1 MNRLLVPLISALA
14 IASIPGAAPGQADP
28 PGPTVIALH
37 PAGEPTP
44 ALKYTL
50 LPEPREL
57 VPGNAAIFY
66 HRGIQLLLESQMVQ
80 ERQARSEGRDR
91 PAQTEDDISDWIN
104 GPLDQIPI
112 DQARAQLDR
121 FDRVLREVELGALRE
136 DCDWE
141 FDSRPESIDLLLPEI
156 QSTRSLARL
165 VSLKV
170 RVAILDGDT
179 DLAVHWLRTGYALA
193 RHVSDGPTVIQS
205 LVGLA
210 IANVMNGDL
219 IQLIQAGSTP
229 CLYWAIARL
238 PDPIVDMSA
247 GLVGERS
254 LLERMLPDLEELD
267 GPPWS
272 VERGRLFLDA
282 LASQLKG
289 LTDSAPSDAG
299 SMKLLLAG
307 IVARVYPDAK
317 RSLVASGMGE
327 AEVEAMPAIQ
337 AVGLVALRD
346 YRALSDDLYKW
357 TSLPYQEV
365 YRDLE
370 RVNAANAE
378 ADRLSRPG
386 LALFLIIY
394 PSLSAVQLAEV
405 RVDRQLEAIRCVEA
419 IRLHASSNGGQ
430 FPPSLDEIDEV
441 PVPIDPA
448 TGAPFSFEVDGET
461 ATLTAPLI
469 PGGPDHPAY
478 RIDFELRLA
487 D

>member
-1 MNRLLVPLISALA
+1 
-14 IASIPGAAPGQADP
+14 
-28 PGPTVIALH
+28 
-37 PAGEPTP
+37 
-44 ALKYTL
+44 
-50 LPEPREL
+50 
-57 VPGNAAIFY
+57 
-66 HRGIQLLLESQMVQ
+66 
-80 ERQARSEGRDR
+80 
-91 PAQTEDDISDWIN
+91 
-104 GPLDQIPI
+104 
-112 DQARAQLDR
+112 
-121 FDRVLREVELGALRE
+121 
-136 DCDWE
+136 
-141 FDSRPESIDLLLPEI
+141 
-156 QSTRSLARL
+156 
-165 VSLKV
+165 
-170 RVAILDGDT
+170 
-179 DLAVHWLRTGYALA
+179 
-193 RHVSDGPTVIQS
+193 
-205 LVGLA
+205 
-210 IANVMNGDL
+210 
-219 IQLIQAGSTP
+219 
-229 CLYWAIARL
+229 
-238 PDPIVDMSA
+238 
-247 GLVGERS
+247 
-254 LLERMLPDLEELD
+254 
-267 GPPWS
+267 
-272 VERGRLFLDA
+272 
-282 LASQLKG
+282 
-289 LTDSAPSDAG
+289 
-299 SMKLLLAG
+299 
-307 IVARVYPDAK
+307 
-317 RSLVASGMGE
+317 MGE
-327 AEVEAMPAIQ
+327 SEVEAMPAIQ
-337 AVGLVALRD
+337 AVGLVAMRD